1 MSFEAWVLEG
11 GDGRQAEQT
20 VTVDPNSCVF
30 AQHEAGSFLKRHF
43 CRNQR
48 QLASNPR
55 FLTFSATLVGNTYWE
70 VFSKSPLCTQ
80 HRKGLIGAIFF
91 FNGLLTKLFEVTE
104 PRLL

>member
-55 FLTFSATLVGNTYWE
+55 FLTFSATLVLGSIFQISTVHAAQERAY
-70 VFSKSPLCTQ
+70 
-80 HRKGLIGAIFF
+80 RGYFF
-91 FNGLLTKLFEVTE
+91 FLMGF
-104 PRLL
+104 